1 MQLILF
7 GRKKKYVAVP
17 DGYVM
22 LNNQAFDANMFGTLF
37 ASHSFKGDLLY
48 NSDMFLNCNTGKFE
62 NIKPDSHEDFDGNPI
77 FDSIDNYSVIVRDKR
92 ALLTMTGSAPILGED
107 VIIEFIPEYDSGWH
121 IVE

>member
-22 LNNQAFDANMFGTLF
+22 LDNQVFDANMFETRF

-48 NSDMFLNCNTGKFE
+48 NSDMFLNCTTGKFE
-62 NIKPDSHEDFDGNPI
+62 KIKPDSHEDFDGNPI

-92 ALLTMTGSAPILGED
+92 ALLTMTGSAPILD
-107 VIIEFIPEYDSGWH
+107 DNITIVFIPEYSGGWH
-121 IVE
+121 IIE